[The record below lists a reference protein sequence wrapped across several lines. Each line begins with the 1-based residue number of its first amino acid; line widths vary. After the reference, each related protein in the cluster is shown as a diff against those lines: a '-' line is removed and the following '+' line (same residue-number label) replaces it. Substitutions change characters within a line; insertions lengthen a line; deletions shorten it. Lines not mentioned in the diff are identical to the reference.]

1 MLYGIEVS
9 EMSNSAL
16 RFLEDVHWDI
26 GKRIQGFNQCTP
38 NPSVIQS
45 MDWLSI
51 ASIID
56 ERRLGFF
63 SRILSLEHS
72 SIYKKVA
79 IIRMYQSIF
88 QQTEVNIGPTDR
100 TLLATKKYGLVKTMH
115 QVVETGQI
123 QID

>member
-1 MLYGIEVS
+1 MGGTVCVLHGWSCMFITCVVLYMYYMGGVVCS
-9 EMSNSAL
+9 L
-16 RFLEDVHWDI
+16 R
-26 GKRIQGFNQCTP
+26 CTP

-51 ASIID
+51 TSIID

-63 SRILSLEHS
+63 DRILSFVPS

-88 QQTEVNIGPTDR
+88 QQTEINIGPTHW
-100 TLLATKKYGLVKTMH
+100 TLLAAKKYGLMKTIH
-115 QVVETGQI
+115 Q
-123 QID
+123 